1 MADYEINDLNDE
13 CGLVLTFREVEEI
26 KHAIFYADE
35 CNHGTVGHNL
45 LILIA
50 KLANHAGITLKYEPE
65 TTDTDSRWSVVVP
78 GNISLDDE
86 R

>member
-50 KLANHAGITLKYEPE
+50 KLANHAGITLQYTPE
-65 TTDTDSRWSVVVP
+65 TEDTSGRWSVIVP
-78 GNISLDDE
+78 GDILVSNK
-86 R
+86 